1 MKLDINDIKRGGLI
15 ETEGD
20 PYIVL
25 SVKHTHIGR
34 GGASVQSKLK
44 NLRTGKVLDKTFKP
58 ADSIEEASIDR
69 LDAEF
74 IYERNGE
81 FWFHEKGEKSKR
93 FSLDGGV
100 IGEQSKF
107 LKTGIEVKAFI
118 FKGNFINVELPI
130 KADYKV
136 TEAPPN
142 VRGNTS
148 QGGNKVVTIEGGAKV
163 NVPLFIKQGD
173 VIRINTDT
181 GEYTER
187 AK

>member
-1 MKLDINDIKRGGLI
+1 MKLDINDLKRGGLI

-25 SVKHTHIGR
+25 SVKHTHMGR
-34 GGASVQSKLK
+34 GGASVQTKMK

-58 ADSIEEASIDR
+58 ADSIEEANIER

-81 FWFHEKGEKSKR
+81 YWFHEKGEKSKR
-93 FSLDGGV
+93 FELSGDV
-100 IGEQSKF
+100 IGDQAK
-107 LKTGIEVKAFI
+107 LINAGMEVKAFT
-118 FKGNFINVELPI
+118 FKGDIINVELPI

-136 TEAPPN
+136 IEAPPN
-142 VRGNTS
+142 VKGNTS
-148 QGGNKVVTIEGGAKV
+148 SGGSKVVTIEGGAKI
-163 NVPLFIKQGD
+163 NVPLFIEEGD

-181 GEYTER
+181 GEYSER
-187 AK
+187 VK